1 MPGSLP
7 LETLASFH
15 SLLPQAGEPKVG
27 ATQKQIAFL
36 THRCALAFR
45 RKEEKAIR
53 VARQD

>member
-36 THRCALAFR
+36 TLRCALAFR